1 MRTDMKK
8 RMTYEQKKDQSLKD
22 IINQMFEIAGHSV
35 RYDDLLGRTDD
46 WYTQYTMTEQQY
58 DEWKSWSEQY
68 LRTNLKMNKI
78 EAGKNMGW
86 IGLMYGLR
94 VSDLTK

>member
-8 RMTYEQKKDQSLKD
+8 RMTYEQKKEQSLKD

-46 WYTQYTMTEQQY
+46 WFTQYTMTEQQY

-68 LRTNLKMNKI
+68 LRTNLKMSKI

-86 IGLMYGLR
+86 IGLMYGLK
-94 VSDLTK
+94 VSDLT

>member
-1 MRTDMKK
+1 MKK

-22 IINQMFEIAGHSV
+22 IINKMFEIAGHET
-35 RYDDLLGRTDD
+35 RYDDLIGRTDD
-46 WYTQYTMTEQQY
+46 WFMKYTMTEKQY

-68 LRTNLKMNKI
+68 LRKNLKMTKL